1 MSDFEFLFAFFSL
14 LVGLIVAELATKFA
28 DAIEAARDRPIGLL
42 TPLLTLF
49 VLLDI
54 TSFWLFAW
62 SMQTELRISWR
73 TVFSAMTIAI
83 VYFLAASM
91 IFPRNPARWANLD
104 EHYWDRKR
112 LVLAGV
118 VSVNLIVV
126 AQSVARL
133 LPSWSDGWF
142 FFYQLTYFVPAG
154 ILMLSRSRSLD
165 LAMFAILIG
174 SLIISGF
181 DLLPSSQWA
190 RDINLAPS

>member
-28 DAIEAARDRPIGLL
+28 EAIEAARDRPIGLL
-42 TPLLTLF
+42 TPLLALF

-73 TVFSAMTIAI
+73 TVFSAMSIAI
-83 VYFLAASM
+83 VYFLAASL
-91 IFPRNPARWANLD
+91 IFPRNPIRWANLD
-104 EHYWDRKR
+104 EHYWERKR

-118 VSVNLIVV
+118 VAVNIIVMTL
-126 AQSVARL
+126 SLRRL

-142 FFYQLTYFVPAG
+142 FFYQGTYFIPAA
-154 ILMLSRSRSLD
+154 ILLLSRSRRLD
-165 LAMFAILIG
+165 LAMFAILIT
-174 SLIISGF
+174 SLIVSGF
-181 DLLPSSQWA
+181 DLLPTSQWA